1 MEYVRII
8 EAIIIVAMFIW
19 LKREK
24 SMNISIF
31 DVTGPIM
38 IGPSSSHTAG
48 AAKLARIAR
57 LIVDGEFTQV
67 SFGLHGSFAKTGKGH
82 GTDRA
87 LVAGILGLTEDD
99 EHLPLSFDFAKKA
112 GLKYNFY
119 VWDGD
124 RPYENTVKM
133 TIKMKDYTENVIIGS
148 SIGGGR
154 ILIQEINGFNT
165 EVSFDMPTV
174 VISQQ
179 DRKGVISNVTGI
191 LARSGLN
198 IASMRVSR
206 EGRGEL
212 VCCIVEIDG
221 IIPKHIGPAL
231 EEVGGV
237 LSVRIINP

>member
-1 MEYVRII
+1 
-8 EAIIIVAMFIW
+8 
-19 LKREK
+19 
-24 SMNISIF
+24 MNISIF

-57 LIVDGEFTQV
+57 LIVGDEFSQV

-87 LVAGILGLTEDD
+87 LVAGILGLKEDD
-99 EHLPLSFDFAKKA
+99 EQLPLSFELAKKS
-112 GLKYNFY
+112 GLKYSFY

-124 RPYENTVKM
+124 SPYENTVKI
-133 TIKMKDYTENVIIGS
+133 TIKMKDYSENVIVGS

-154 ILIQEINGFNT
+154 ILIQEINGFCT

-174 VISQQ
+174 VISQR
-179 DRKGVISNVTGI
+179 DMRGVISNVTGI

-206 EGRGEL
+206 TGKGEL
-212 VCCIVEIDG
+212 VCCIVETDSA
-221 IIPKHIGPAL
+221 IPKHIGKEL
-231 EEVGGV
+231 LEVGGV
-237 LSVRIINP
+237 QTVRVINP